1 MKEEALAKELDKEI
15 DAINTFVQ
23 AILEKNDIS
32 FSKLVEILRQKRG
45 EKTVIKVPCCIF
57 KERSLGILEAL
68 TKYMKEDLDLKYK
81 EIASLLNRDNRVIWM
96 TYNNAKKKF
105 NGKLILDKQAVWIPI
120 SIFTERKFGLLESL
134 TKYLKEDLGLTNYE
148 IALALNR
155 DNRTIW
161 TSYNRIN
168 NKLNRNN
175 E

>member
-32 FSKLVEILRQKRG
+32 FNKLVEILRQKRG

-96 TYNNAKKKF
+96 TYNNARKKLK
-105 NGKLILDKQAVWIPI
+105 KRLAADKETIWIPVF
-120 SIFTERKFGLLESL
+120 IFTDKKFGLLESL
-134 TKYLKEDLGLTNYE
+134 TKYLKEDIEMTNHQ
-148 IALALNR
+148 IARALNR

-161 TSYNRIN
+161 TSYSRA
-168 NKLNRNN
+168 KKKSN

>member
-32 FSKLVEILRQKRG
+32 FNKLVEILRQKRG

-96 TYNNAKKKF
+96 TYNNARKKLK
-105 NGKLILDKQAVWIPI
+105 KRLAADKETIWIPVF
-120 SIFTERKFGLLESL
+120 IFTDKKFGLLESL
-134 TKYLKEDLGLTNYE
+134 TRYLKEDIEMTNHQ
-148 IALALNR
+148 IARALNR

-161 TSYNRIN
+161 TSYSRA
-168 NKLNRNN
+168 KKKSN

>member
-32 FSKLVEILRQKRG
+32 FNKLVEILRQKRG

-68 TKYMKEDLDLKYK
+68 TKYIKEELDLGYN
-81 EIASLLNRDNRVIWM
+81 EIASLLNRDNRVIWR
-96 TYNNAKKKF
+96 TYSNAGKKLK
-105 NGKLILDKQAVWIPI
+105 KRLAVDKKTIWIPI
-120 SIFTERKFGLLESL
+120 SIFTDKKLGLLESL
-134 TKYLKEDLGLTNYE
+134 TKYLREDIEMTNYQ
-148 IALALNR
+148 IASALNR

-161 TSYNRIN
+161 TSYSRA
-168 NKLNRNN
+168 KKKSN

>member
-68 TKYMKEDLDLKYK
+68 TKYIKEELDLGYN
-81 EIASLLNRDNRVIWM
+81 EIASLLNRDNRVIWR
-96 TYNNAKKKF
+96 TYSNAGKKLK
-105 NGKLILDKQAVWIPI
+105 KRLAVDKKTIWIPI
-120 SIFTERKFGLLESL
+120 SIFTDKKLGLLESL
-134 TKYLKEDLGLTNYE
+134 TKYLREDIEMTNYQ
-148 IALALNR
+148 IASALNR

-161 TSYNRIN
+161 TSYSRA
-168 NKLNRNN
+168 KKKSN

>member
-1 MKEEALAKELDKEI
+1 MKEETLAKELDKEI

-23 AILEKNDIS
+23 TILEKNDIS

-45 EKTVIKVPCCIF
+45 EKTIVKVPCCIF

-96 TYNNAKKKF
+96 TYSNARKKLK
-105 NGKLILDKQAVWIPI
+105 KRLAADKETIWIPVF
-120 SIFTERKFGLLESL
+120 IFTDKKFGLLESL
-134 TKYLKEDLGLTNYE
+134 TKYLKEDIEMTNHQ
-148 IALALNR
+148 IARALNR

-161 TSYNRIN
+161 TSYSRA
-168 NKLNRNN
+168 KKKSN

>member
-32 FSKLVEILRQKRG
+32 FSKLVEMLREKRE
-45 EKTVIKVPCCIF
+45 EKAIVKVPCCIF
-57 KERSLGILEAL
+57 TERSLGILEAL
-68 TKYMKEDLDLKYK
+68 TKYLKEDLDLKYK

-96 TYNNAKKKF
+96 TYSNARKKLK
-105 NGKLILDKQAVWIPI
+105 KRLAADKETIWIPVF
-120 SIFTERKFGLLESL
+120 IFTDKKFGLLESL
-134 TKYLKEDLGLTNYE
+134 TRYLKEDIEMTNHQ
-148 IALALNR
+148 IARALNR

-161 TSYNRIN
+161 TSYSRA
-168 NKLNRNN
+168 KKKSN

>member
-1 MKEEALAKELDKEI
+1 MKEETLAKELDKEI

-32 FSKLVEILRQKRG
+32 FNKLVEILRQKRG

-68 TKYMKEDLDLKYK
+68 TKYIKEELDLGYN
-81 EIASLLNRDNRVIWM
+81 EIASLLNRDNRVIWR
-96 TYNNAKKKF
+96 TYSNAGKKLK
-105 NGKLILDKQAVWIPI
+105 KRLAVDKKTIWIPI
-120 SIFTERKFGLLESL
+120 SIFTDKKLGLLESL
-134 TKYLKEDLGLTNYE
+134 TKYLREDIEMTNYQ
-148 IALALNR
+148 IASALNR

-161 TSYNRIN
+161 TSYSRA
-168 NKLNRNN
+168 KKKSN

>member
-32 FSKLVEILRQKRG
+32 FNKLVEILRQKRG

-68 TKYMKEDLDLKYK
+68 TKYIKEELDLGYN
-81 EIASLLNRDNRVIWM
+81 EIASLLNRDNRVIWR
-96 TYNNAKKKF
+96 TYSNAGKKLK
-105 NGKLILDKQAVWIPI
+105 KRLAVDKKTIWIPI
-120 SIFTERKFGLLESL
+120 SIFTDKKLGLLESL
-134 TKYLKEDLGLTNYE
+134 TKYLREDIEMTNYQ
-148 IALALNR
+148 IAGALNR

-161 TSYNRIN
+161 TSYSRA
-168 NKLNRNN
+168 KKKSN

>member
-1 MKEEALAKELDKEI
+1 MKEETLAKELDKEI

-23 AILEKNDIS
+23 IILEKNDIS

-68 TKYMKEDLDLKYK
+68 TKYIKEELDLGYN
-81 EIASLLNRDNRVIWM
+81 EIASLLNRDNRVIWR
-96 TYNNAKKKF
+96 TYSNAGKKLK
-105 NGKLILDKQAVWIPI
+105 KRLAVDKKTIWIPI
-120 SIFTERKFGLLESL
+120 SIFTDKKLGLLESL
-134 TKYLKEDLGLTNYE
+134 TKYLREDIEMTNYQ
-148 IALALNR
+148 IASALNR

-161 TSYNRIN
+161 TSYSRA
-168 NKLNRNN
+168 KKKSN

>member
-32 FSKLVEILRQKRG
+32 FSKLVEMLREKRE
-45 EKTVIKVPCCIF
+45 EKAIVKVPCCIF
-57 KERSLGILEAL
+57 TERSLGILEAL
-68 TKYMKEDLDLKYK
+68 TKYLKEDLDLKYK

-96 TYNNAKKKF
+96 TYNNARKKLK
-105 NGKLILDKQAVWIPI
+105 KRLAADKETIWIPVF
-120 SIFTERKFGLLESL
+120 IFTDKKFGLLESL
-134 TKYLKEDLGLTNYE
+134 TKYLKEDIEMTNHQ
-148 IALALNR
+148 IARALNR

-161 TSYNRIN
+161 TSYSRA
-168 NKLNRNN
+168 KKKSN

>member
-32 FSKLVEILRQKRG
+32 FSKLVEMIREKRE
-45 EKTVIKVPCCIF
+45 EKAIVKVPCCIF

-68 TKYMKEDLDLKYK
+68 TKYLKEELDLGYN
-81 EIASLLNRDNRVIWM
+81 EIASLLNRDNRVIWR
-96 TYNNAKKKF
+96 TYSNAGKKLK
-105 NGKLILDKQAVWIPI
+105 KRLAVDKKTIWIPI
-120 SIFTERKFGLLESL
+120 SIFTDKKLGLLESL
-134 TKYLKEDLGLTNYE
+134 TKYLREDIEMTNYQ
-148 IALALNR
+148 IAGALNR

-161 TSYNRIN
+161 TSYSRA
-168 NKLNRNN
+168 KKKSN

>member
-45 EKTVIKVPCCIF
+45 EKTIVKVPCCIF

-68 TKYMKEDLDLKYK
+68 TKYIKEELDLGYN
-81 EIASLLNRDNRVIWM
+81 EIASLLNRDNRVIWR
-96 TYNNAKKKF
+96 TYSNAGKKLK
-105 NGKLILDKQAVWIPI
+105 KRLAVDKKTIWIPI
-120 SIFTERKFGLLESL
+120 SIFTDKKLGLLESL
-134 TKYLKEDLGLTNYE
+134 TKYLREDIEMTNYQ
-148 IALALNR
+148 IASALNR

-161 TSYNRIN
+161 TSYSRA
-168 NKLNRNN
+168 KKKSN

>member
-32 FSKLVEILRQKRG
+32 FSKLVEMLREKRE
-45 EKTVIKVPCCIF
+45 EKAIVKVPCCIF
-57 KERSLGILEAL
+57 TERSLGILEAL
-68 TKYMKEDLDLKYK
+68 TKYLKEDLDLKYK

-96 TYNNAKKKF
+96 TYNNARKKLK
-105 NGKLILDKQAVWIPI
+105 KRLAADKETIWIPVF
-120 SIFTERKFGLLESL
+120 IFTDKKFGLLESL
-134 TKYLKEDLGLTNYE
+134 TRYLKEDIEMTNHQ
-148 IALALNR
+148 IARALNR

-161 TSYNRIN
+161 TSYSRA
-168 NKLNRNN
+168 KKKSN

>member
-32 FSKLVEILRQKRG
+32 FNKLVEILRQKRG
-45 EKTVIKVPCCIF
+45 EKTTVKVPCCIF

-96 TYNNAKKKF
+96 TYSNARKKLK
-105 NGKLILDKQAVWIPI
+105 KRLVVDK
-120 SIFTERKFGLLESL
+120 K
-134 TKYLKEDLGLTNYE
+134 
-148 IALALNR
+148 
-155 DNRTIW
+155 TIW
-161 TSYNRIN
+161 TSYSRA
-168 NKLNRNN
+168 KKKSN